1 MIFLQKL
8 QERKCSFEKSKYT
21 DDNSKE
27 EWKNVL
33 TLSCMS
39 SDESGFDDDNNEILI
54 NHKLPWLSDRV
65 QNFMMLLDQETTKSK
80 SPQAKRQMKKRID
93 GLPSSRPMP
102 ADEGIQPSWVFQ

>member
-1 MIFLQKL
+1 
-8 QERKCSFEKSKYT
+8 
-21 DDNSKE
+21 
-27 EWKNVL
+27 
-33 TLSCMS
+33 MS

-54 NHKLPWLSDRV
+54 NHKLPWLSDKV

-102 ADEGIQPSWVFQ
+102 ANEGIQPICSNQHQQKPTCIGQFVYFYYY